1 MKEQK
6 GFTLIEVI
14 VVLVLVG
21 ILAAMAGTG
30 LVAGVQGYL
39 MASENAEIS
48 QKAQIAMTRLGREI
62 LQCSNCDAGNAPP
75 GNLGTYVYKIMEDGS
90 DKEIDRAVKLVDHHV
105 ELGETLNDTFV
116 LVDQVQSCSISR
128 ESDGTI
134 TITLVINHAQG
145 GDQTF
150 ETKILPRNS

>member
-1 MKEQK
+1 MKLQQ

-21 ILAAMAGTG
+21 ILAAMAGIG

-62 LQCSNCDAGNAPP
+62 LQCSNCDAGNIPP
-75 GNLGTYVYKIMEDGS
+75 GNLGTYTYKIMEDGS
-90 DKEIDRAVKLVDHHV
+90 DEEIVRAVRFVGNRV
-105 ELGETLNDTFV
+105 ELGKSLDNTFV
-116 LVDQVQSCSISR
+116 LVDQVQSCSLSR
-128 ESDGTI
+128 ETDGTI

-145 GDQTF
+145 GTQTF

>member
-30 LVAGVQGYL
+30 LVAGVQGY
-39 MASENAEIS
+39 SWP
-48 QKAQIAMTRLGREI
+48 QKTRGNIKAKIRSAGRRFYNVF
-62 LQCSNCDAGNAPP
+62 NCDADNAPP

-145 GDQTF
+145 GTQTF